1 MNDEDVS
8 KTDSLIESF
17 VDNWIVSGKSEATVR
32 KYARYLWNICE
43 GFDRGIDE
51 LASDK
56 EGTLAQF
63 DEYVKGTVR
72 SLKSYMSAFRAYCE
86 FQNNGQGAIMKSSH
100 RKLLTI
106 PSSSGATW
114 YQELVVDDIEK
125 WKPLLGE
132 QGSSIAGG
140 SWIFRGQG
148 YDKWGL
154 ETSLCRDVYK
164 DGVHSGRGTAFKA
177 YEKKSMW
184 MFGREAYKEQEYRD
198 FDGLNLLSLMQ
209 HYGCKTRLLDFSL
222 SPFVAL
228 FVAIEQYEARKLQQT
243 SCSDEKSSIALWAVD
258 MNVLFK
264 GMGKKSW
271 EDCARLDFDRGN
283 RILRLESDWVGKG
296 VVVVFPTI
304 CNRRISAQDGLF
316 VMPTCLDYSFEENLC
331 ATLGQG
337 RDYYQVKNL
346 SEISEMRASLS
357 NGVVKFV
364 IKPDVIGDIKAMLC
378 DANVTARTVY
388 PDLEG
393 LAKYV
398 KGLDLDS

>member
-17 VDNWIVSGKSEATVR
+17 VDTWIVSGKSEATVR

-86 FQNNGQGAIMKSSH
+86 FQNNGQGAVMKSSH

-148 YDKWGL
+148 YDKWGA
-154 ETSLCRDVYK
+154 D
-164 DGVHSGRGTAFKA
+164 
-177 YEKKSMW
+177 
-184 MFGREAYKEQEYRD
+184 
-198 FDGLNLLSLMQ
+198 
-209 HYGCKTRLLDFSL
+209 
-222 SPFVAL
+222 
-228 FVAIEQYEARKLQQT
+228 
-243 SCSDEKSSIALWAVD
+243 
-258 MNVLFK
+258 
-264 GMGKKSW
+264 
-271 EDCARLDFDRGN
+271 DR
-283 RILRLESDWVGKG
+283 
-296 VVVVFPTI
+296 
-304 CNRRISAQDGLF
+304 
-316 VMPTCLDYSFEENLC
+316 
-331 ATLGQG
+331 
-337 RDYYQVKNL
+337 
-346 SEISEMRASLS
+346 
-357 NGVVKFV
+357 
-364 IKPDVIGDIKAMLC
+364 
-378 DANVTARTVY
+378 
-388 PDLEG
+388 
-393 LAKYV
+393 
-398 KGLDLDS
+398 